1 MIKHIHYVKTKLLD
15 QLALITNP
23 QNLRYYNATS
33 LSLTSYSQF
42 VKMLNS
48 ATSLNNK
55 MLITKML
62 TVTL

>member
-15 QLALITNP
+15 QLALITSP

-33 LSLTSYSQF
+33 YNLPLSQF

-48 ATSLNNK
+48 ATSLNN
-55 MLITKML
+55 TYH
-62 TVTL
+62 